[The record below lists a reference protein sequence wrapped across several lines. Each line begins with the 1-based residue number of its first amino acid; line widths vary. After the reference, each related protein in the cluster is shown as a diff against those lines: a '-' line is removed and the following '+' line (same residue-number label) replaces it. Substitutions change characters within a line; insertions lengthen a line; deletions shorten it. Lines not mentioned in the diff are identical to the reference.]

1 LYTRFDQIH
10 QLGQA
15 FFCLQKGII
24 NKNLQICK
32 NEKIIDKNCTMNVPK
47 ALAKI
52 VQTWYHI
59 VVKN

>member
-1 LYTRFDQIH
+1 
-10 QLGQA
+10 
-15 FFCLQKGII
+15 LQKGII